1 MAKDIIPLDIRFG
14 ILYAVY
20 KKSILSVFELKFMLN
35 HANISVCKENIYQV
49 NTQIILS
56 GRWIRRHY
64 FYKRKVF

>member
-35 HANISVCKENIYQV
+35 HANISICKEKKH
-49 NTQIILS
+49 
-56 GRWIRRHY
+56 IR
-64 FYKRKVF
+64 